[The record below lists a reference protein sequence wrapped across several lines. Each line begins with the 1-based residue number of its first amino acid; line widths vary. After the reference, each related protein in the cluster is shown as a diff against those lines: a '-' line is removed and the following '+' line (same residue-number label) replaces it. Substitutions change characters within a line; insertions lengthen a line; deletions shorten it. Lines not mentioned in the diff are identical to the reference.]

1 MQWLQ
6 VTELLFRCSVN
17 FMHLKASRSSLLQST
32 ESRQSETIMAE
43 HTGKVEFELMPHIIH
58 FDKCKLT
65 LKIAGIETQTARKGN
80 TNVLLTQKQ
89 I

>member
-1 MQWLQ
+1 
-6 VTELLFRCSVN
+6 
-17 FMHLKASRSSLLQST
+17 
-32 ESRQSETIMAE
+32 MAE
-43 HTGKVEFELMPHIIH
+43 HTGKVEFELMLHIIH

-65 LKIAGIETQTARKGN
+65 LKIAGVEMQTARKGN

>member
-1 MQWLQ
+1 
-6 VTELLFRCSVN
+6 
-17 FMHLKASRSSLLQST
+17 
-32 ESRQSETIMAE
+32 MAE
-43 HTGKVEFELMPHIIH
+43 HTGKVEFELMLQIIH

-65 LKIAGIETQTARKGN
+65 LKIAGVETGTASKGN